1 MAIDENAIGTILVS
15 SANAGPPTRL
25 SPLYHTFPGLS
36 NIFVIIYIMQ
46 LKVDKMKSVW
56 YNAPQSR
63 RIGEMSEQYMM
74 SITDNLTRS
83 RPEEPDY
90 PPG

>member
-1 MAIDENAIGTILVS
+1 
-15 SANAGPPTRL
+15 
-25 SPLYHTFPGLS
+25 
-36 NIFVIIYIMQ
+36 MQ